1 MQAHVHVI
9 DVIILEEQAAAHM
22 GLKLFKPHPD
32 VVIQFVH
39 LEYTDVYHVIVQ
51 DVMDVV
57 VM

>member
-1 MQAHVHVI
+1 MQAHVRAI
-9 DVIILEEQAAAHM
+9 DAIILEEQAAAHM
-22 GLKLFKPHPD
+22 GLKLFKPRPD

-39 LEYTDVYHVIVQ
+39 LEYIDVYHVIVQ